1 MAKAKK
7 LMGVQQCL
15 IAPDKD
21 LKAILEYICSES
33 NKLHNCAVYYAR
45 QIWFKTRKVVTG
57 FDLVN
62 ELGSNRHFSALPSEA
77 AVQTCLSVGES
88 VRSFSE
94 LLKKSCKDELKQKPK
109 FPNYRKQGSQLVAF
123 PKRALK
129 LVDNM
134 IRFPL
139 GLQVKAWFGLKEF
152 FLPMPSNID
161 FDFLKEVRIL
171 PRNGVFYA
179 EFVYPRTS
187 IKTELDPNKCL
198 GIDHGLNNWQT
209 CVSNVGTSLIVDGKH
224 LKSLNQWY
232 NKRTSVLMNGKPN
245 GYWTKHLANITEK
258 RNRQMR
264 DAVNKTARIVINHC
278 LASGIGTI
286 ILGWNKGQK
295 DSANMGAKT
304 NQKFVQI
311 PTARL
316 KERIKQLC
324 DIYRIQFIET
334 EESYTSKAS
343 FLDSDTIPVYGEK
356 PELWKESG
364 NRVMRGLYRSAKN
377 ILINADCNGAANIA
391 RKVSATLGLDLDGV
405 SRGALTTPLKFKI
418 WTIQESQSLQ
428 RRECQKLGSTLKNGT
443 TE

>member
-1 MAKAKK
+1 VAKTKK

-15 IAPDKD
+15 ITPDKD

-45 QIWFKTRKVVTG
+45 QIWFKDRRFVTG

-62 ELGSNRHFSALPSEA
+62 ELGSNKHFSALPSEA

-88 VRSFSE
+88 VKSFSE
-94 LLKKSCKDELKQKPK
+94 LLKKSRNGELDQKPK
-109 FPNYRKQGSQLVAF
+109 FPKYRKQGYQLVAF
-123 PKRALK
+123 PKRSLR
-129 LVDNM
+129 LVDNT

-152 FLPMPSNID
+152 FLPMSSNLD
-161 FDFLKEVRIL
+161 FDSLKEVRIL

-179 EFVYPRTS
+179 EFVYPKAS
-187 IKTELDPNKCL
+187 IKAELNSDKCL
-198 GIDHGLNNWQT
+198 GIDHGLNNWLT
-209 CVSNVGTSLIVDGKH
+209 CVSNVGTSFIVDGLH
-224 LKSLNQWY
+224 LKSLNHWY
-232 NKRTSVLMNGKPN
+232 NKRTSVLMEGKPN
-245 GYWTKHLANITEK
+245 GYWTKRLANITEK

-264 DAVNKTARIVINHC
+264 DAVNKAARIVVNHC
-278 LASGIGTI
+278 LSNGIGTI
-286 ILGWNKGQK
+286 VFGWNKGQK
-295 DSANMGAKT
+295 DSVNMGAKT

-324 DIYRIQFIET
+324 DIYGIQFIET

-343 FLDSDTIPVYGEK
+343 FLDSDIIPVYGEK

-364 NRVMRGLYRSAKN
+364 KRVKRGLYRSAKN

-391 RKVSATLGLDLDGV
+391 RKVAATLGLDLDGV
-405 SRGALTTPLKFKI
+405 SRGALTMPLKFNL

-428 RRECQKLGSTLKNGT
+428 R
-443 TE
+443 